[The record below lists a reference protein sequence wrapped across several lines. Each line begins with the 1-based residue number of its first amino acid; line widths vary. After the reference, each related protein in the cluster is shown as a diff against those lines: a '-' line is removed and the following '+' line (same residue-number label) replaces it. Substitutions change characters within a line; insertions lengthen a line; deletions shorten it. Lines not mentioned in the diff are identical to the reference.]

1 MPRILVFNGTP
12 LAGENN
18 LVQAGCRPYDA
29 LIRDSLN
36 QHLPDGPTL
45 DYFTLRVADGE
56 QFPQGMS
63 VRDFDGVWISG
74 SPLNAYKL
82 DQPSVGD
89 QIELVREIWDA
100 GIPAFGSC
108 WGLQVMTVALGGT
121 VHLNPNGREIG
132 VARRIFPTDA
142 GRDHAMFKD
151 KVPAFDALCT
161 HEDEVA
167 TLPACATVLAS
178 NVVSRV
184 QAAVMS
190 EGERC
195 FWGVQY
201 HPEFE
206 FSTVAAIIGTR
217 AARQL
222 REGLARTEDDVAAV
236 VADYHALSANPA
248 RKDLAWKYGVGPDV
262 LDPVQRTMEFRNW
275 LVTQVLPFAAKR

>member
-1 MPRILVFNGTP
+1 
-12 LAGENN
+12 
-18 LVQAGCRPYDA
+18 
-29 LIRDSLN
+29 
-36 QHLPDGPTL
+36 LPDGPTL

-63 VRDFDGVWISG
+63 VRDFDGAWISG

-82 DQPSVGD
+82 DQPSVGA